1 MPAAGP
7 DRTAWWIVLIAT
19 FAGASVA
26 MQIGKVGVAM
36 PLLRQEI
43 PVGVAAASVYLSCIS
58 LAAALFGAMF
68 GSFAFGIGVRRA
80 ALVGLALMIVAQ
92 PLGALAPGT
101 FMLMAARIVEAVA
114 LPMVVTAMPAI
125 VQAATGRGRGSITFG
140 IWAGWLPLGIAMGML
155 LGFFVLEDLGWRG
168 FYLLCAVPPMV
179 ALPLLFL
186 VPADLPRLRKAS
198 SLGRARLPGLRNP
211 VGQMALVYCMFSAS
225 YLTFAGF
232 LPSVAVD
239 DFGYSTREASMLA
252 VWAALI
258 IVPANV
264 ATAFACKHGFGRRR
278 LLGISLIGMALFG
291 AVFFNGDVL
300 VQARV
305 LSGIAFAICAGMA
318 PAIFWESIPRLSDS
332 SGMPAAIISGIFY
345 QASGLGQ
352 LVGPILAGLAVDAA
366 GAWYAAASAPILSG
380 FVVTMLL
387 IRHKYA

>member
-1 MPAAGP
+1 MLTRPFGRTGWQVSALTFGAWQLGGTWGTIDAGEGQDALLAAMDCG
-7 DRTAWWIVLIAT
+7 INLIDT
-19 FAGASVA
+19 
-26 MQIGKVGVAM
+26 
-36 PLLRQEI
+36 
-43 PVGVAAASVYLSCIS
+43 AAAYGKGRSEEIV
-58 LAAALFGAMF
+58 G
-68 GSFAFGIGVRRA
+68 RA
-80 ALVGLALMIVAQ
+80 LALRPGAEVRVA
-92 PLGALAPGT
+92 T
-101 FMLMAARIVEAVA
+101 KV
-114 LPMVVTAMPAI
+114 
-125 VQAATGRGRGSITFG
+125 
-140 IWAGWLPLGIAMGML
+140 LPLGRQQGQGRIDTIRGQYPAAYLRGEVEASLRRLGRDHIDL
-155 LGFFVLEDLGWRG
+155 LQLHLWVPDGLEDLGWRG

-211 VGQMALVYCMFSAS
+211 VRQMALVYCMFSAS